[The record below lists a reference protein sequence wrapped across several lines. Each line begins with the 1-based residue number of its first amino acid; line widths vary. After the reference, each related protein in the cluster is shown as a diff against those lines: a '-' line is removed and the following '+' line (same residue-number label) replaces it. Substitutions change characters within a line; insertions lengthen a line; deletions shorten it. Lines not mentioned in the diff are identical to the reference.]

1 MGAPHAI
8 LKQCEDHLASGFHK
22 FYDKLGFAGS
32 HRTCSGVRKMSDYK
46 DLNLNRETLDA
57 NIQSFLESNAYSM
70 DGGIQLLDKRKRVVF
85 GAAGAEFATVD
96 LHLNGTGTTTI
107 QWKMGKNQPLGEQL
121 AAYLKETI
129 NPAEF
134 ENVNYSLRGITA
146 DSFDPILDCL
156 GESDDLE
163 IHTLR
168 DEATCKQ
175 VTFRSVSH
183 QDSLTLTHHRTTR
196 VLQIQGKPLSCY
208 RRVIFMLT
216 DLLDLKGLEQVLYR
230 KDDSSAEVVRK
241 EMAEDYL
248 KGFFPCSYL
257 HLPES
262 VKKLLISSC
271 CVKLA
276 APKLP
281 DYCLLLYP
289 DLRSL
294 EGVLKQELAGYMMSV
309 EDAENGFGD
318 FFVCQGGVC
327 TLKPDRA
334 AAVGHPQMVDAFNKG
349 YSFFRKH
356 RHTIFHMEEFPD
368 GSRMIDTLDKA
379 ISLSK
384 DAYTAI
390 DRLYTA
396 RI

>member
-1 MGAPHAI
+1 
-8 LKQCEDHLASGFHK
+8 
-22 FYDKLGFAGS
+22 
-32 HRTCSGVRKMSDYK
+32 MSDYK

-57 NIQSFLESNAYSM
+57 NILSFMEANSYTLDNAIQS
-70 DGGIQLLDKRKRVVF
+70 LDKRKRVVF
-85 GAAGAEFATVD
+85 GAGGTEFATVD
-96 LHLNGTGTTTI
+96 LHLNATGTTTI
-107 QWKMGKNQPLGEQL
+107 QWKIGKNQPVGEQL
-121 AAYLKETI
+121 AAYLKSTI

-134 ENVNYSLRGITA
+134 ENVNYSLKGITRE
-146 DSFDPILDCL
+146 SFDPIFECL
-156 GESDDLE
+156 EESADIE
-163 IHTLR
+163 IKTLR
-168 DEATCKQ
+168 DEDICKQ
-175 VTFRSVSH
+175 VTLKSIAH

-230 KDDSSAEVVRK
+230 KDDSSAEIVRK

-248 KGFFPCSYL
+248 KGFFPRSYDM
-257 HLPES
+257 LPGA

-276 APKLP
+276 SPKLP

-294 EGVLKQELAGYMMSV
+294 EGVLKQEMSGYSMSV
-309 EDAENGFGD
+309 EDSEHGFGE
-318 FFVCQGGVC
+318 FFDVRHGVC
-327 TLKPDRA
+327 TLKPVYVS
-334 AAVGHPQMVDAFNKG
+334 AVGHSAMIEAFNQG

-379 ISLSK
+379 IRLSK

-396 RI
+396 KMK

>member
-1 MGAPHAI
+1 
-8 LKQCEDHLASGFHK
+8 
-22 FYDKLGFAGS
+22 
-32 HRTCSGVRKMSDYK
+32 MSDYK

-57 NIQSFLESNAYSM
+57 NIQSFMVSYSYTL
-70 DGGIQLLDKRKRVVF
+70 DGGIQSIEKRKRVVF
-85 GAAGAEFATVD
+85 GAAGSEYATVD
-96 LHLNGTGTTTI
+96 LHLNGTGTTTV
-107 QWKMGKNQPLGEQL
+107 QWKMGKNQPVGEQL
-121 AAYLKETI
+121 AAYLKATI

-134 ENVNYSLRGITA
+134 ENVNYSLKGITS

-156 GESDDLE
+156 NESSDIE
-163 IHTLR
+163 ITTLR
-168 DEATCKQ
+168 DESICKQ
-175 VTFRSVSH
+175 VTLRSVAH

-230 KDDSSAEVVRK
+230 KDDSSAEIVRR

-248 KGFFPCSYL
+248 KGFFPRSYGY
-257 HLPES
+257 LPEA

-294 EGVLKQELAGYMMSV
+294 EGVLKQEMSGYLMSV
-309 EDAENGFGD
+309 ADTTDGFGEYFD
-318 FFVCQGGVC
+318 VKHGVC
-327 TLKPDRA
+327 TLKPQYE
-334 AAVGHPQMVDAFNKG
+334 AAVGHAAMVDALNKG

-384 DAYTAI
+384 DAYAAI
-390 DRLYTA
+390 DGLYTA
-396 RI
+396 RM

>member
-1 MGAPHAI
+1 
-8 LKQCEDHLASGFHK
+8 
-22 FYDKLGFAGS
+22 
-32 HRTCSGVRKMSDYK
+32 MSDYK

-57 NIQSFLESNAYSM
+57 NIQSFMESNSYTL
-70 DGGIQLLDKRKRVVF
+70 DGGIQSLEKRKRVVF
-85 GAAGAEFATVD
+85 GAVGAEFATVD
-96 LHLNGTGTTTI
+96 LYLNVTGTTTV
-107 QWKMGKNQPLGEQL
+107 QWKMGKNQPVGEQL
-121 AAYLKETI
+121 AAYLKATI

-134 ENVNYSLRGITA
+134 ESVNYSLKGITV

-156 GESDDLE
+156 QESGDIE
-163 IHTLR
+163 INTLR
-168 DEATCKQ
+168 DEAICRQ
-175 VTFRSVSH
+175 VTLRSVAH

-196 VLQIQGKPLSCY
+196 LLQIQGKPLSCY

-230 KDDSSAEVVRK
+230 KDDSSAEIVRK

-248 KGFFPCSYL
+248 KGFFPRSYGD
-257 HLPES
+257 LPEA
-262 VKKLLISSC
+262 VKKLLVSSC

-294 EGVLKQELAGYMMSV
+294 EGVLKQEMSGYRMSV
-309 EDAENGFGD
+309 EDADDGFGE
-318 FFVCQGGVC
+318 FFDVKHGVC
-327 TLKPDRA
+327 KLKPKYE
-334 AAVGHPQMVDAFNKG
+334 AAVGHAAMVDAFNKG

-379 ISLSK
+379 IGLSK
-384 DAYTAI
+384 EAYAAI
-390 DRLYTA
+390 DGLYTA
-396 RI
+396 RM

>member
-1 MGAPHAI
+1 
-8 LKQCEDHLASGFHK
+8 
-22 FYDKLGFAGS
+22 
-32 HRTCSGVRKMSDYK
+32 MSDYK

-57 NIQSFLESNAYSM
+57 NIQGFVVSNSYTL
-70 DGGIQLLDKRKRVVF
+70 DGGIQSLDKRKRVVF
-85 GAAGAEFATVD
+85 GAAGTEYATVD
-96 LHLNGTGTTTI
+96 LHLNGTGTTTV
-107 QWKMGKNQPLGEQL
+107 QWKMGKNQPVGEQL
-121 AAYLKETI
+121 AAYLKATI

-134 ENVNYSLRGITA
+134 ENVNYSLKGITSE
-146 DSFDPILDCL
+146 SFDPILDFL
-156 GESDDLE
+156 EESADIKITL
-163 IHTLR
+163 LR
-168 DEATCKQ
+168 DEAICKQ
-175 VTFRSVSH
+175 VTLTSVAH

-230 KDDSSAEVVRK
+230 KDDSSAEIVRK

-248 KGFFPCSYL
+248 KGFFPRSYGD
-257 HLPES
+257 LPEA

-294 EGVLKQELAGYMMSV
+294 EGVLKQEMSGYLMSV
-309 EDAENGFGD
+309 EDAEYGFGE
-318 FFVCQGGVC
+318 FFDVKHGVC
-327 TLKPDRA
+327 TLKPKYVAD
-334 AAVGHPQMVDAFNKG
+334 VGHAAMVEAFNKG

-390 DRLYTA
+390 DGLYTA
-396 RI
+396 RM